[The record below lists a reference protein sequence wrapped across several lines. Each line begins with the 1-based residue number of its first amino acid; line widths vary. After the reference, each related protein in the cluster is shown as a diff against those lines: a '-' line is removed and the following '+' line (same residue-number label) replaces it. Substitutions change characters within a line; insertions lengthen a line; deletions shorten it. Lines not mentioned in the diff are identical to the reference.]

1 MVRSIGLLSHST
13 NQLRN
18 RTTPASFCH
27 VAFGL
32 KSSIPLKRSLSTTL
46 EKNRA
51 VAYVQSIE
59 DQILDA
65 ALPFV
70 PQTGFTIASLMAGI
84 HSTPTLA
91 QLSIQPHTLTGIFPG
106 GTKLVKQRSS
116 EPIGPIKALA
126 SRWLEQ
132 GNVLMKQ
139 TLLDKCITLE
149 KHGIE
154 GVRIAFESRLK
165 YNHTVSRDD
174 LLQCLL
180 LTVTPAEPFFGIPLP
195 FEPPHILPY
204 GSHALDV
211 SAAALSGLK
220 DYSLSREWMLRR
232 IRMAGVYSVIELSTL
247 MNEASEPTWIVDD
260 RLRSLLAASE
270 SASMGMAD
278 TVEFIN
284 YVFRSSR
291 AIANSMGIL

>member
-1 MVRSIGLLSHST
+1 MVRSLSMLSCST

-18 RTTPASFCH
+18 RTTSASFRH
-27 VAFGL
+27 VAIGL
-32 KSSIPLKRSLSTTL
+32 KSSIELSRSLSTNL
-46 EKNRA
+46 KDQAFSND
-51 VAYVQSIE
+51 QSIE
-59 DQILDA
+59 DHILDA

-84 HSTPTLA
+84 RSTPALA
-91 QLSIQPHTLTGIFPG
+91 QLSIQPHTLTGLFPG
-106 GTKLVKQRSS
+106 GTKLAKQRTS
-116 EPIGPIKALA
+116 EPIGPNKALA

-132 GNVLMKQ
+132 GNLLMKQ
-139 TLLDKCITLE
+139 TLSDQNITLE

-154 GVRIAFESRLK
+154 GVRIAFDSRLK
-165 YNHTVSRDD
+165 YNHSISRED

-232 IRMAGVYSVIELSTL
+232 IRMAGVYSVVELSTL
-247 MNEASEPTWIVDD
+247 VNETFEPTWVVDD
-260 RLRSLLAASE
+260 CLRSLLAASE
-270 SASMGMAD
+270 SASMGLAD

-291 AIANSMGIL
+291 AIANSMGVL